1 MIKPFIK
8 PSLIVSCLFLFPPY
22 SNAVTPVQEVH
33 DTSANATAAL
43 TASRMADSLNKATT
57 MIKQYTQMIEKAK
70 EQLNELNRIN
80 DMMNSVNSFLNTSTL
95 NIADPGDLIKQAKAI
110 RQRIENNSKRLL
122 DTVKNYKI
130 RDHIASR
137 RLNKACPWLSYSAI
151 APKQTEIPYS
161 KTGKESEEIKAIKNL
176 GNALSDNIVSNSQ
189 SVAGTLSGR
198 AMGLEFC
205 AQASSIEHEIKQHE
219 YAMKLKQ
226 YLLQKD
232 FDSYAQ
238 TKKEWEQIEQEYKK
252 DMRFLQAQQTDPL
265 LNRAKQ
271 MMETLGV
278 SDKTYNKGDKV
289 YCEESKNDKGEF
301 CYPQF
306 YNTQRLNDEFNEL
319 QDELVRKLQMAGSD
333 KKAQANVYAD
343 IKQKQGM
350 LLLSYIKDIADNLSF
365 MNETVSLMSNLV
377 ARDYKYKYGDDD
389 YNVFKDQIDKKTEEI
404 NQDFISN
411 TGEDFKDLKN
421 YSAKLDKF
429 GFPILTFV
437 SKKSDTD

>member
-1 MIKPFIK
+1 MIKSFIKPFF
-8 PSLIVSCLFLFPPY
+8 IVSCLLLFSPY
-22 SNAVTPVQEVH
+22 SNAITPVQEVH
-33 DTSANATAAL
+33 DSSANATAAL
-43 TASRMADSLNKATT
+43 TASRMADSINKATT

-70 EQLNELNRIN
+70 EQLNELNKIN
-80 DMMNSVNSFLNTSTL
+80 DMMNSVNTFLNTSTL
-95 NIADPGDLIKQAKAI
+95 NIADPRDLIKQAKAI
-110 RQRIENNSKRLL
+110 QQRMENNSKRLL
-122 DTVKNYKI
+122 NTINNYKI
-130 RDHIASR
+130 RDHLAKR
-137 RLNKACPWLSYSAI
+137 KLNKACPWLSYSAI
-151 APKQTEIPYS
+151 APKQKEIPYS
-161 KTGKESEEIKAIKNL
+161 KTGKESEEIKAIKDL
-176 GNALSDNIVSNSQ
+176 GNALSDNIVTNSQ

-205 AQASSIEHEIKQHE
+205 AQASLIEHEIKQHE

-238 TKKEWEQIEQEYKK
+238 TKKEWEQIEEEYKK
-252 DMRFLQAQQTDPL
+252 DMRFLQAEQVDPL

-289 YCEESKNDKGEF
+289 YCEEGKNDKEEF
-301 CYPQF
+301 CYPEF

-319 QDELVRKLQMAGSD
+319 QDELVRKLQIAGTN
-333 KKAQANVYAD
+333 KQAQANAYAD
-343 IKQKQGM
+343 IKQKQDM

-377 ARDYKYKYGDDD
+377 ARDYKYRYGEDD
-389 YNVFKDQIDKKTEEI
+389 YNIFKDKIDKKTEEI
-404 NQDFISN
+404 NQDFIN
-411 TGEDFKDLKN
+411 ETAKDFKSLKDYN
-421 YSAKLDKF
+421 AKLDKF

-437 SKKSDTD
+437 SNQKD